1 MANFQMGLWVIIVKK
16 EYAVKIC
23 LKIASYLWITGF
35 VRVFKAFRWY
45 LLKFDQLT
53 FNAMVDG
60 SNPSRP
66 TMNIFVIQ

>member
-1 MANFQMGLWVIIVKK
+1 MANFQMSLWVIIVKK

-23 LKIASYLWITGF
+23 LKIVSYLEFTGF
-35 VRVFKAFRWY
+35 VRVFKAFRGCV
-45 LLKFDQLT
+45 LKFDQLT

>member
-1 MANFQMGLWVIIVKK
+1 MANFKMSLWVIIVKK

-23 LKIASYLWITGF
+23 LKIVSYLELTGV
-35 VRVFKAFRWY
+35 VRVLNGFRGCV
-45 LLKFDQLT
+45 LKFDQLT

-66 TMNIFVIQ
+66 TIDLL